1 MNRKSIELTYI
12 AVIALMCF
20 RHHEIRYQSFAH
32 TVDSL
37 VHSVLRLQF
46 KICVV
51 QATNASESWQR
62 GYESVR
68 FLARYSFLQR
78 RAGLDE
84 ARTKRR
90 FRSIRYT
97 LAGNFASGVGVCTEI
112 VGLFK
117 HLFRVTAHP
126 QFRVLELRAP
136 MSACFGHYGTRRW
149 RPECPV
155 PLRKCCSFAPPETAH
170 YLC

>member
-1 MNRKSIELTYI
+1 MRSGIKVSHIPI
-12 AVIALMCF
+12 
-20 RHHEIRYQSFAH
+20 H
-32 TVDSL
+32 SL
-37 VHSVLRLQF
+37 VHSVLRLQY
-46 KICVV
+46 KICVL
-51 QATNASESWQR
+51 QATNASEGWQR

-84 ARTKRR
+84 ARAKRR

-97 LAGNFASGVGVCTEI
+97 LAANFASGMGVCTEI

-126 QFRVLELRAP
+126 QFLVLELRAP
-136 MSACFGHYGTRRW
+136 MSACSGHYGTRW
-149 RPECPV
+149 RPDCPV
-155 PLRKCCSFAPPETAH
+155 SLRECGSFALPETAH